1 MTLREVNCGEFC
13 EWGSVSDT
21 PHHSPCKTTT
31 ERRNMR
37 THAEL
42 IIKWALGAE
51 VEFKSSITD
60 NWVYT
65 RHPMWDENV
74 EFRIRTEPVTQPKG
88 ELV

>member
-1 MTLREVNCGEFC
+1 MIAYI
-13 EWGSVSDT
+13 
-21 PHHSPCKTTT
+21 TTT

-51 VEFKSSITD
+51 IEFKSRITG
-60 NWVYT
+60 NWIYT

>member
-1 MTLREVNCGEFC
+1 
-13 EWGSVSDT
+13 
-21 PHHSPCKTTT
+21 
-31 ERRNMR
+31 MR

-51 VEFKSSITD
+51 IEFKSRITG
-60 NWVYT
+60 NWIYT